1 LRLDPFFGRVVSRDR
16 ADLSMCRK
24 WVDSCDEHHSG
35 PMEREHCI
43 GTITSRFFLR
53 ERLRLIDVEKM
64 IIVRGSSDRTE
75 YVALTYVW
83 GEEKLKRERP
93 PGWQMP
99 RTLRADVWT
108 DEYGVE
114 IIELPGELPHTIR
127 DAMEVTRCIGYQYLW
142 VDSLCIIQDDQQDQ
156 DLQISMMD
164 EIYRNA
170 TLTIAA
176 GSGLREFFSLLLHVW
191 LHGVN

>member
-1 LRLDPFFGRVVSRDR
+1 
-16 ADLSMCRK
+16 
-24 WVDSCDEHHSG
+24 
-35 PMEREHCI
+35 
-43 GTITSRFFLR
+43 
-53 ERLRLIDVEKM
+53 LIDVEKM

-108 DEYGVE
+108 EEYGVE